1 MISPCPGGWKS
12 LGSLPS
18 TMAADSN
25 ETGGSTPM
33 MRQYQ
38 TMRHSL
44 PSDIILMYRLG
55 DFYEMFFDDAKVA
68 AGILGLALTKRNGIP
83 MCGVPHHSSAGYL
96 AKLIQAGKRVAI
108 AEQTSDPKPGKL
120 VEREI
125 SQIISAGTVDDSALL
140 PSGRPNYLAA
150 VFRAGTRI
158 GIASV
163 EHSTGEFRLTEV
175 DDRGQC
181 EDELERLHPAEML
194 HSDEQTQEFG
204 GLPAAQ
210 GHDGYAF
217 LYDQAYHTLKA
228 HFKVQSLDGY
238 GCADLRAAVCA
249 AGAILHYLE
258 SQMRRGVGHIRQM
271 RAYRVDAHVLIDSS
285 SQRNLDLLNSRSGVK
300 HSLLG
305 AIDRTVTP
313 MGARR
318 LRDWVAHPL
327 RDLEVLTERQE
338 VIAALIREPGVL
350 TRLRDRLGE
359 VRDMERT
366 LSRLSQGSGN
376 GRELRALVQSLL
388 QIPEVKD
395 CLSRLPRGAA
405 ILERAPE
412 RLGDFTELTALLDRA
427 LVDEPPATL
436 KEAGLFRDGYHSDI
450 DDLRNASTLG
460 RQWIADLQTREQ
472 DRTGIKSLKVRYNA
486 VFGYFIEITRSNL
499 ANVPDDYTRKQT
511 TVNSE
516 RFITPE
522 LKEVENKILGADER
536 LKALE
541 YEEFQNLRETVLE
554 HLGPIQEAAA
564 AIADLDALSG
574 LAELALLYNYCRPL
588 LNESRNLYIRDGRHP
603 VLDQNIAEEKFVP
616 NDTVLEPGKDR
627 VLLITGPNMAGKST
641 YIRQVALIT
650 LMAQIGSYVP
660 AAEVEIGLVD
670 RIFTRVG
677 ANDDLSRG
685 QSTFMVEMNETALI
699 VNNATDRSLVILDE
713 IGRGTSTFDGLSIA
727 WSVAEHLH
735 DRIQARTLFATH
747 YHELTRLADSRPAV
761 RNYNVAVREWNDQ
774 IIFLRKIVPGAADR
788 SYGIQVARLA
798 GMPREIIERAK
809 TILAELEAGGQAI
822 ALTDPMVQEMKL
834 DRSDPV
840 ILKKSRRVPT
850 SSEIS
855 AAKETDGD
863 QNGPS
868 QLHFGF

>member
-1 MISPCPGGWKS
+1 
-12 LGSLPS
+12 
-18 TMAADSN
+18 
-25 ETGGSTPM
+25 M

-38 TMRHSL
+38 TMRRSL
-44 PSDIILMYRLG
+44 PADIILMYRLG

-68 AGILGLALTKRNGIP
+68 AEILGLALTKRGGVP
-83 MCGVPHHSSAGYL
+83 MCGVPHHASSGYL

-108 AEQTSDPKPGKL
+108 AEQTAEAKPGKL

-125 SQIISAGTVDDSALL
+125 SQIVSAGTVDDAALL
-140 PSGRPNYLAA
+140 SAERPNYLAA
-150 VFRAGTRI
+150 VFRQGTRL

-163 EHSTGEFRLTEV
+163 DHSTGEFRLTEV
-175 DDRGQC
+175 ADRAQC
-181 EDELERLHPAEML
+181 EDELERLRPAELL
-194 HSDEQTQEFG
+194 HSDEQAPEFG
-204 GLPAAQ
+204 SLSAAQ
-210 GHDGYAF
+210 AYDGYAF
-217 LYDQAYHTLKA
+217 LYDQAYHTLKS
-228 HFKVQSLDGY
+228 HFKVQSLDGF
-238 GCADLRAAVCA
+238 GCADLKAAVCA

-285 SQRNLDLLNSRSGVK
+285 SQRNLDLLTSRSGAK

-327 RDLEVLTERQE
+327 RDLETLLERQE
-338 VIAALIREPGVL
+338 VVAAFMREPGVL

-376 GRELRALVQSLL
+376 AREMRALIQSLC
-388 QIPEVKD
+388 QIPELKEN
-395 CLSRLPRGAA
+395 LARLGGGGPLLDRVPG
-405 ILERAPE
+405 
-412 RLGDFTELTALLDRA
+412 RLGDFGELTGLLDKA

-436 KEAGLFRDGYHSDI
+436 REAGIFRDGYRTDI

-460 RQWIADLQTREQ
+460 RQWIADLQAREQ
-472 DRTGIKSLKVRYNA
+472 ERTGIKSLKIRYNA
-486 VFGYFIEITRSNL
+486 VFGYFIEITKANL
-499 ANVPDDYTRKQT
+499 ASVPGDYTRKQT
-511 TVNSE
+511 TVNGE

-522 LKEVENKILGADER
+522 LKEVEGKILGADER
-536 LKALE
+536 LRALE

-554 HLGPIQEAAA
+554 YLAPIQEAAS
-564 AIADLDALSG
+564 AIADLDALAG
-574 LAELALLYNYCRPL
+574 LAELALLYGYCRPL

-603 VLDQNIAEEKFVP
+603 VLDQNLAEEKFVP
-616 NDTVLEPGKDR
+616 NDTILEPEKDR
-627 VLLITGPNMAGKST
+627 LLLITGPNMAGKST

-660 AAEVEIGLVD
+660 ASSAEIGLVD

-735 DRIQARTLFATH
+735 DRLQSRTLFATH
-747 YHELTRLADSRPAV
+747 YHELTRLAESRAAI
-761 RNYNVAVREWNDQ
+761 RNYNVAVREWNEQ

-798 GMPREIIERAK
+798 GMPRDIVERAK
-809 TILAELEAGGQAI
+809 AILAELEAGGDSAHVTPS
-822 ALTDPMVQEMKL
+822 LVQEGQPLRVESAQRKGR
-834 DRSDPV
+834 RSVKNADLPGEADT
-840 ILKKSRRVPT
+840 SR
-850 SSEIS
+850 
-855 AAKETDGD
+855 
-863 QNGPS
+863 QM
-868 QLHFGF
+868 QFGF